1 MSLFRAISFSRRFS
15 KSLVCTPSHMACSE
29 RWVSHYSGPET
40 SIEDICG
47 QLVKYEG
54 GKVDL
59 HQDDSTGIATI
70 TINYPEKR
78 NALSGT
84 LFFDLC

>member
-1 MSLFRAISFSRRFS
+1 
-15 KSLVCTPSHMACSE
+15 MACSE

-59 HQDDSTGIATI
+59 HQDDSSGIATI
-70 TINYPEKR
+70 R
-78 NALSGT
+78 NSIFYQNPYL
-84 LFFDLC
+84 LVL